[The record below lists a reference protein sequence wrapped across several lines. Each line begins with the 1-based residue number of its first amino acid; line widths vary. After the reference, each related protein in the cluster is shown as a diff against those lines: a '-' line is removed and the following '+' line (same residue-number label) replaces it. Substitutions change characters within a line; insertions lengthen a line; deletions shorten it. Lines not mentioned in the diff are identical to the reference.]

1 MCKLCTL
8 CIPDD
13 KCGIKFSNRPIRLEK
28 HRSGQI
34 VPEKWRIFFFFF
46 FRGNTRATVW
56 RIDRIAHSAHRVNIS
71 YRMDKRMV
79 ENVSFFTRKGRA
91 LDTVCKL
98 SNALG
103 L

>member
-46 FRGNTRATVW
+46 FAEGIREQRFGGLIELRTLHTV
-56 RIDRIAHSAHRVNIS
+56 
-71 YRMDKRMV
+71 
-79 ENVSFFTRKGRA
+79 
-91 LDTVCKL
+91 
-98 SNALG
+98 
-103 L
+103 